1 MTNIGKWTAMHDFD
15 IPEPFDAEPFEI
27 FKKGVSDNPT
37 TDVYINESRDF
48 LFLHPIPKT
57 DYDNYMPR
65 VEKYGL
71 ADYKKRLQVIQRRI
85 AKIEHLLDDR
95 PHSLLEIGAGGASFL
110 QAIKERYPNIRLTA
124 LDKDQNTQHHR
135 AMNSDEHYSDFQ
147 ELLETS
153 NFYDFVCLFHVL
165 EHIVSPSDF
174 LAGIRRLMAATSFL
188 IIEAPSF
195 SDPLLSLYNNQA
207 FSQFYFQSQHPYLY
221 SPSSLRRLLEHNGY
235 QTVELINYQRYG
247 LENHLTWLSQGSPG
261 GNEVFRKQFS
271 DLEAPY
277 IAALEQYGKTDT
289 VIWVGKASN

>member
-1 MTNIGKWTAMHDFD
+1 MHNFD
-15 IPEPFDAEPFEI
+15 IPEPFDAETFEI
-27 FKKGVSDNPT
+27 FKKGVSDNPS

-48 LFLHPIPKT
+48 LFLHPTPQT

-65 VEKYGL
+65 AEKYGL
-71 ADYKKRLQVIQRRI
+71 ADYKNRLRVIHRRI
-85 AKIEHLLDDR
+85 TKIEHLLDDR
-95 PHSLLEIGAGGASFL
+95 PHSLLEIGAGGGSFL
-110 QAIKERYPNIRLTA
+110 QAIKKRYPNIHLTA

-135 AMNSDEHYSDFQ
+135 AMNSDEHYSDVR

-153 NFYDFVCLFHVL
+153 KFYNFVCLFHSL

-174 LAGIRRLMAATSFL
+174 LAEIRRLMLATSFL

-207 FSQFYFQSQHPYLY
+207 FSHFYFQSQHPYLY
-221 SPSSLRRLLEHNGY
+221 SPSSLRRLLEHNAY

-261 GNEVFRKQFS
+261 GNEVFRKQFR

-277 IAALEQYGKTDT
+277 IAALEHYGKTDT